1 MKNLDMQNKYELL
14 DREVLLK
21 KAQNLKRLTQIFTVT
36 MIIYGIVMFY
46 LMFTGQWQANNN
58 PLIIIPMLFVVIFM
72 FLNNTRMAVS
82 KEMARRNEIHGE

>member
-1 MKNLDMQNKYELL
+1 MQNKYELL